1 MDLLERVQ
9 GRPWMMRELKHLSN
23 EDRLRAGIAQPGG
36 KKTSG
41 RPYHGLSMLEG
52 GLQKGDRLFSRACRN
67 RTRGN
72 GFKIK
77 EFQTR
82 YRKNFSR

>member
-1 MDLLERVQ
+1 
-9 GRPWMMRELKHLSN
+9 MMRELKLSSH
-23 EDRLRAGIAQPGG
+23 EDKLRAGIAQPGE
-36 KKTSG
+36 KKASG
-41 RPYHGLSMLEG
+41 RPLMLKG
-52 GLQKGDRLFSRACRN
+52 GSQNGDRLFSRACSN

-82 YRKNFSR
+82 YRKKLSQ